1 MFSLTVSSEQTRGR
15 YRAHRADIRTVVAKI
30 LRYRELLGLLHGAN
44 GKGAIKKVFV
54 VPDNSC
60 LALGKSPVL
69 TPSAAKYRH
78 RVVGPRTNVV
88 CKLKEILNQFELT
101 GICRLM

>member
-1 MFSLTVSSEQTRGR
+1 MLSLTVSSEQTRGR

-30 LRYRELLGLLHGAN
+30 LRYRGAN

-60 LALGKSPVL
+60 LALGKISRPGTKCSEVSP
-69 TPSAAKYRH
+69 SSRWSENE
-78 RVVGPRTNVV
+78 R
-88 CKLKEILNQFELT
+88 
-101 GICRLM
+101 RLHAQGDSESI